1 MSRFSLRGLSGRL
14 VLVVLIAIIPSL
26 VLVYYNAQRQRATAI
41 EQAQEDVGRITRL
54 TAAACGR
61 SVEGAHAFLMAVA
74 ELPDVRSGDPSRCA
88 ASFGKLLQK
97 YTFYSNFGVVG
108 LDGNITCSAI
118 PLAKPVSVSDRPW
131 FKRVIQLR
139 DFAVGEYQIGRI
151 TGRPSL
157 NFGYPLLG
165 DDGRVQGVVFA
176 SVDLG
181 HLSRLLTL
189 VDPPESL
196 ALAVADRNGVI
207 FAHTPTKDNPVGR
220 PSPKADRIKQL
231 ALFCGRDTERSTD
244 AASGV
249 EQIYAYYPIGGKAAE
264 AEAYVTA
271 NVPTSIAFAE
281 ADRQMR
287 FNLIGLAV
295 VSLVALLAA
304 FYGGE
309 AILLRQTNKELEERV
324 RERTREL
331 EHEQFLLRTL
341 LENIPDSI
349 YFKDLNG
356 RFLRSSRAQAG
367 RFGLSDPA
375 DAIGKTDFDFFSK
388 DHAEEAFAD
397 EQRIIQTGQ
406 PVIGVEENSPLADG
420 VERWVSTSKL
430 PLRDRDG
437 HTVGTFGISREIT
450 ERKRAE
456 KTLAQERNLLRT
468 LVDHL
473 PDLVFIKD
481 TRGRYV
487 MDNVGHRAFLGVG
500 TMDEVVGKTV
510 FDFYPRDLAESI
522 HKDDSAVLASEK
534 PVLRREDV
542 LTDRKGRRIRAL
554 TSKIPYR
561 DEQHRIA
568 GLVCICDLIGEQK

>member
-1 MSRFSLRGLSGRL
+1 MSRLSLGGLRGRL

-26 VLVYYNAQRQRATAI
+26 ILIYYNARKQRAAAI
-41 EQAQEDVGRITRL
+41 QQAQEDVGRITRL
-54 TAAACGR
+54 TAAGCGR
-61 SVEGAHAFLMAVA
+61 TVEGARDLLISVA
-74 ELPDVRSGDPSRCA
+74 ELPSVRRGDPAQCA
-88 ASFGKLLQK
+88 AVFQKLLQK
-97 YTFYSNFGVVG
+97 YNFYSNLGVVG
-108 LDGNITCSAI
+108 LDGNIVCSAI

-131 FKRVIQLR
+131 FKKAVESR
-139 DFAVGEYQIGRI
+139 DFAVGEYQVGRI

-157 NFGYPLLG
+157 NFGYPLLA
-165 DDGRVQGVVFA
+165 DDGHVQGVVFT

-189 VDPPESL
+189 VEPPEGV
-196 ALAVADRNGVI
+196 ALAVVDRNGVI
-207 FAHTPTKDNPVGR
+207 TAHTPTKDSPVGKL
-220 PSPKADRIKQL
+220 SPEAQRIKQV
-231 ALFCGRDTERSTD
+231 ASFCGRGTERGTD
-244 AASGV
+244 ASGV
-249 EQIYAYYPIGGKAAE
+249 EQIYAYYPIGGKGPA

-271 NVPTSIAFAE
+271 AVPTTIAFAE
-281 ADRQMR
+281 ADKQLRI
-287 FNLIGLAV
+287 NLIALAL

-324 RERTREL
+324 RARTREL

-341 LENIPDSI
+341 LDNVPDSI

-356 RFLRSSRAQAG
+356 RFLRSSSAQAQ

-375 DAIGKTDFDFFSK
+375 QVIGKTDFDFFTK
-388 DHAEEAFAD
+388 EHAQEAFAD

-406 PVIGVEENSPLADG
+406 PVIGVEEDSTLADG

-450 ERKRAE
+450 ARKRAE
-456 KTLAQERNLLRT
+456 NMLAEERHFLRT

-473 PDLVFIKD
+473 PNLVFIKD

-487 MDNVGHRAFLGVG
+487 LDNAGHRAFLGVG

-510 FDFYPRDLAESI
+510 FDFYPRDLATSI
-522 HKDDSAVLASEK
+522 HKDDEAVFASEK
-534 PVLRREDV
+534 PVLHREDV
-542 LTDRKGRRIRAL
+542 LTDRKGHKIRAL

-561 DEQHRIA
+561 DERHQIA
-568 GLVCICDLIGEQK
+568 GMVCICDLLGEQT

>member
-26 VLVYYNAQRQRATAI
+26 MLVYYNAQKQRATAI

-61 SVEGAHAFLMAVA
+61 SVEGAHELLMAVA
-74 ELPDVRSGDPSRCA
+74 EMPDVRSGDPSRCA
-88 ASFGKLLQK
+88 ASLGKLLPK
-97 YTFYSNFGVVG
+97 YSFYSNLGVAG
-108 LDGNITCSAI
+108 LDGNIICSAI

-131 FKRVIQLR
+131 FKRAIRLR
-139 DFAVGEYQIGRI
+139 DFAVGEYQVGRI

-181 HLSRLLTL
+181 HLSRLLTQ
-189 VDPPESL
+189 VEPPEGA
-196 ALAVADRNGVI
+196 ALAVVDRSGVI
-207 FAHTPTKDNPVGR
+207 VAHTPTKDNPTGR
-220 PSPKADRIKQL
+220 LSPKVDTIKQV
-231 ALFCGRDTERSTD
+231 ASFSGRGTERSTD
-244 AASGV
+244 AAGV
-249 EQIYAYYPIGGKAAE
+249 EQIYAFYPIGGKGAE

-271 NVPTSIAFAE
+271 SVPTAIAFAE

-287 FNLIGLAV
+287 HNLIGLAV
-295 VSLVALLAA
+295 VFVVALLAA

-309 AILLRQTNKELEERV
+309 AILLRQTNTELEERV

-341 LENIPDSI
+341 LDNVPDSI

-356 RFLRSSRAQAG
+356 RFLRSSRAQAK

-375 DAIGKTDFDFFSK
+375 AAIGKTDFDFFSK

-406 PVIGVEENSPLADG
+406 PVVGVEENSPLADG
-420 VERWVSTSKL
+420 AERWVSTSKL

-437 HTVGTFGISREIT
+437 HIVGTFGVSREIT

-487 MDNVGHRAFLGVG
+487 LDNVGHRAFLGVG

-522 HKDDSAVLASEK
+522 HMDDSAVLASEK

-554 TSKIPYR
+554 ISKIPYR

-568 GLVCICDLIGEQK
+568 GLVCICDLLGEQK

>member
-1 MSRFSLRGLSGRL
+1 MNRFRLSGLRGRL

-26 VLVYYNAQRQRATAI
+26 MLIYYNARKQRTTAI
-41 EQAQEDVGRITRL
+41 EQTQEDVARITRL
-54 TAAACGR
+54 TAAACER
-61 SVEGAHAFLMAVA
+61 AIEGAHGLLIAAA
-74 ELPDVRSGDPSRCA
+74 ELPSVRSGDPSQCA
-88 ASFGKLLQK
+88 ASLGKLLQK
-97 YTFYSNFGVVG
+97 YNLYSNGGVVG
-108 LDGNITCSAI
+108 LDGNITCSVV
-118 PLAKPVSVSDRPW
+118 PLAGPVSVSDRPW
-131 FKRVIQLR
+131 FKKAIELR
-139 DFAVGEYQIGRI
+139 DFAVGEYQVGRI

-165 DDGRVQGVVFA
+165 EDGRIRGVVFA
-176 SVDLG
+176 SVDLW
-181 HLSRLLTL
+181 HLSQLLTRVL
-189 VDPPESL
+189 PPEGV
-196 ALAVADRNGVI
+196 ALAVVDRNGVI
-207 FAHTPTKDNPVGR
+207 TAHTPTKDNPVGKL
-220 PSPKADRIKQL
+220 SAEAERIKQV
-231 ALFCGRDTERSTD
+231 ASFCGRGTERATD
-244 AASGV
+244 ARGV
-249 EQIYAYYPIGGKAAE
+249 EQIYAYYPIGIKGPK

-271 NVPTSIAFAE
+271 TVPTAIAFAE
-281 ADRQMR
+281 ADRQLR
-287 FNLIGLAV
+287 NNLIGLAL

-309 AILLRQTNKELEERV
+309 AILLRQTNQELENRV
-324 RERTREL
+324 RQRTREL

-341 LENIPDSI
+341 LDNVPDSI

-356 RFLRSSRAQAG
+356 RFLRSSRAQAQ
-367 RFGLSDPA
+367 RFGLGDPTK
-375 DAIGKTDFDFFSK
+375 AIGKTDFDFFSK
-388 DHAEEAFAD
+388 DHAEEALAD

-437 HTVGTFGISREIT
+437 HIVGTFGISREIT

-456 KTLAQERNLLRT
+456 KMLAQERTLLRT

-473 PDLVFIKD
+473 PNLVFIKD
-481 TRGRYV
+481 TRGRY
-487 MDNVGHRAFLGVG
+487 MLDNAGHRAFLGVG
-500 TMDEVVGKTV
+500 TMDDVVGKTV

-542 LTDRKGRRIRAL
+542 LTDRKGRKIRAL

-561 DEQHRIA
+561 DEHHRIA
-568 GLVCICDLIGEQK
+568 GLVCICDLLGEQT